1 MKLISGSLLV
11 ALVSSAA
18 WAAAPQPAAH
28 APVESAQADADAAP
42 SAERLT
48 LARRFIGMTLS
59 PDEFMDIVRTS
70 ALQTATEKLVDADYK
85 GDGSEIEKEV
95 DRFVAR
101 MAPAIR
107 GQIPNLTEA
116 YAQAY
121 AREFSAGELNQ
132 LIAFAQSSAGKHYIA
147 RVDFMDADPAVL
159 EAQQGLME
167 AMMPT
172 LDEMRKEACAKR
184 AAARIAAG
192 DKKATCPLTA
202 NPTRD
207 G

>member
-28 APVESAQADADAAP
+28 APEEIAQAEDAAP
-42 SAERLT
+42 SAERVT
-48 LARRFIGMTLS
+48 LARRLIGLTLS
-59 PDEFMDIVRTS
+59 PDEFMEIVRTS
-70 ALQTATEKLVDADYK
+70 ALQTATEKLVGADYK
-85 GDGSEIEKEV
+85 GDGSELEKEV
-95 DRFVAR
+95 NRFVAR
-101 MAPAIR
+101 MEPAIR

-121 AREFSAGELNQ
+121 AREFSADELTEP
-132 LIAFAQSSAGKHYIA
+132 IAFAQSPAGKHYIS

-159 EAQQGLME
+159 EAQQGITE
-167 AMMPT
+167 AMMPV
-172 LDEMRKEACAKR
+172 LEEMRKEACAKR
-184 AAARIAAG
+184 AAARVAAG
-192 DKKATCPLTA
+192 DKKATCPLNA